1 MLCYAM
7 LRYATLCYAMLRYAT
22 VCYAMLCYAKLCYAM
37 LCYAM
42 LCYAM
47 LCYAMLTSIIIAKHR
62 TSRVCWACN
71 FSHIAKI
78 HVAPSAAYS
87 RTQTEQERLCFL
99 SNCRPVSTPNNFI
112 QNSTL
117 SSIILYWPVDYFS
130 SMDISTIII
139 YESIAITL
147 FAIDLIYNFFSSKTI
162 LADIKR
168 WINVGLTLVPRQRR
182 WTNVEPTLIQRYVS
196 AGCTVLKMK
205 IDVAKSLA
213 RNQTSTLKFQQ
224 AYLVS
229 VHGWLGS
236 SHQAHFSNHSPA
248 TASQSPVGLVPETD
262 WICGGG
268 DISLGPGL
276 NGLV

>member
-1 MLCYAM
+1 M
-7 LRYATLCYAMLRYAT
+7 LRSRNVCVLYPT
-22 VCYAMLCYAKLCYAM
+22 VDLSVRQAAL
-37 LCYAM
+37 
-42 LCYAM
+42 
-47 LCYAMLTSIIIAKHR
+47 
-62 TSRVCWACN
+62 
-71 FSHIAKI
+71 FKI
-78 HVAPSAAYS
+78 GA
-87 RTQTEQERLCFL
+87 
-99 SNCRPVSTPNNFI
+99 STF
-112 QNSTL
+112 

-139 YESIAITL
+139 YESIAIIL
-147 FAIDLIYNFFSSKTI
+147 FAIDLIYKKKSSKTI

-168 WINVGLTLVPRQRR
+168 WINAGLTLDPRLQR
-182 WTNVEPTLIQRYVS
+182 WTNVEPTIIQRFVS
-196 AGCTVLKMK
+196 AGTDLKMK